1 MFCCQCAKKATK
13 TRIIDNTTKICSS
26 CSSPAAS
33 EPAPGT
39 PRTRAMSDT
48 GAMSATTDEA
58 DQVVIDDSTM
68 MSNVSFGMFKVW
80 ISNQI
85 RSIIQ
90 DEMTKVNEHLARLD
104 KDVKTLQNDSKNAKT
119 NITSLQSDVKT
130 AKADLVKLTKRFD
143 DHKSVSDN
151 NLKYLI
157 NHDRNERRKNVLL
170 FGVPEVNPVGI
181 NGVPDDLKTDSEKCL
196 SLFQLIQA
204 PQAADK
210 IIDCFRIG
218 PVVDGKIRP
227 IKVKFTSPTP
237 VTSILSNS
245 KKLSDTSN
253 RKIYIKPDKSKSENN
268 EFQRLGKRKAELL
281 EQYPT
286 QNDAESRVV
295 LIKGVLKLDG
305 VEVDRY
311 KPVQSLF

>member
-1 MFCCQCAKKATK
+1 MYCCQCAKKASKVRT
-13 TRIIDNTTKICSS
+13 IDNVTKICSS

-48 GAMSATTDEA
+48 GAMSATTNEA

-90 DEMTKVNEHLARLD
+90 NEMTKVNEHLARLD

-210 IIDCFRIG
+210 SLIVSELD
-218 PVVDGKIRP
+218 
-227 IKVKFTSPTP
+227 
-237 VTSILSNS
+237 LSLMA
-245 KKLSDTSN
+245 K
-253 RKIYIKPDKSKSENN
+253 Y
-268 EFQRLGKRKAELL
+268 
-281 EQYPT
+281 
-286 QNDAESRVV
+286 
-295 LIKGVLKLDG
+295 
-305 VEVDRY
+305 
-311 KPVQSLF
+311 VQ